1 MNEEENIVG
10 KHSDV
15 EEFIRAAKGSV
26 PATSTDTPN
35 TSAAPHERTFR
46 GPGRMGRPMH
56 VDGGLCSPGCWSHYT
71 ENLLHKPNF
80 IRRKICT
87 ELTALGWPT
96 CSQEMGLSV
105 HDDDLLRCLEQS

>member
-15 EEFIRAAKGSV
+15 EEFIWAAKGSV

-35 TSAAPHERTFR
+35 TSAAPHVRTFR

-56 VDGGLCSPGCWSHYT
+56 DEDYLYRVNCAWLADGL
-71 ENLLHKPNF
+71 
-80 IRRKICT
+80 
-87 ELTALGWPT
+87 
-96 CSQEMGLSV
+96 
-105 HDDDLLRCLEQS
+105 

>member
-1 MNEEENIVG
+1 MNEEENFVG

-46 GPGRMGRPMH
+46 GPGRLGRPMH
-56 VDGGLCSPGCWSHYT
+56 DDGGLPKSWVSLCMVVVGWWLYSWRGFWI
-71 ENLLHKPNF
+71 LHF
-80 IRRKICT
+80 
-87 ELTALGWPT
+87 
-96 CSQEMGLSV
+96 
-105 HDDDLLRCLEQS
+105 

>member
-56 VDGGLCSPGCWSHYT
+56 VDGGLCSGM
-71 ENLLHKPNF
+71 LVL
-80 IRRKICT
+80 
-87 ELTALGWPT
+87 A
-96 CSQEMGLSV
+96 GLSV
-105 HDDDLLRCLEQS
+105 LDHDYLNKS

>member
-56 VDGGLCSPGCWSHYT
+56 VDGGLCSPGCWCHYI
-71 ENLLHKPNF
+71 ESLLHKPSSF
-80 IRRKICT
+80 AEKY
-87 ELTALGWPT
+87 A
-96 CSQEMGLSV
+96 
-105 HDDDLLRCLEQS
+105 QS